1 MCELNPPRDRNRC
14 LDLLINT
21 INLKELINIKRFH
34 RYFFFFAFCA
44 PPLLPASA
52 LAAAPFEALPLALP
66 AAESLL
72 LEAFLL
78 DFVDALSFSFFLE
91 GDPFP
96 FVDPSAVAV

>member
-1 MCELNPPRDRNRC
+1 
-14 LDLLINT
+14 
-21 INLKELINIKRFH
+21 
-34 RYFFFFAFCA
+34 
-44 PPLLPASA
+44 